1 VLYRVVQFY
10 PNHRSTG
17 IEATPDCKA
26 AFTLAV
32 HVPCFNAMKNILICL
47 SVAPLLLACAAGGIG
62 AARDP
67 SPLDADAQAQV
78 VQDLLGQA
86 TDNTVNR
93 LGRPDGYGGDP
104 RVQIRMPEALARLE
118 KTLRRL
124 GQERYAEE
132 FVESMNRAAEAAAP
146 SAKPILTAAVRK
158 LQPEDAVSIVQGNHD
173 AATRYFRTHTEA
185 ELMAEFKPI
194 IARATAQAEVTAAY
208 KRMLRKSAFLDK
220 RVDPARLDLD
230 AYVTQA
236 ALDGLFVILAEEERR
251 IRQDPRARTTELL
264 KKAFR

>member
-1 VLYRVVQFY
+1 
-10 PNHRSTG
+10 
-17 IEATPDCKA
+17 
-26 AFTLAV
+26 
-32 HVPCFNAMKNILICL
+32 MKNILICL
-47 SVAPLLLACAAGGIG
+47 SVAPLLLACAAGGTG

-158 LQPEDAVSIVQGNHD
+158 LQPEVAVSIVQGNHD